1 MVLVARSA
9 ADAESA
15 DDFAVFDYGD
25 ASADYHVS
33 VLLSVLLHIIV
44 YKKSLNAQKSTID
57 TGQSLCYNLLN
68 QRRLPD
74 IAVRLPDI
82 AILSAPNKQNQK
94 KGEQV

>member
-1 MVLVARSA
+1 MRRLRLKIFSRRRR
-9 ADAESA
+9 
-15 DDFAVFDYGD
+15 FRFIIY
-25 ASADYHVS
+25 
-33 VLLSVLLHIIV
+33 LLYIIV

-74 IAVRLPDI
+74 IAGRLPDI